1 MKKLLLFLFVT
12 VFLLGIG
19 CTKKDTQD
27 TSVPDPA
34 GTITTNLS
42 SNSFLI
48 LWKKNIVRDQFG
60 NFNIYTTYLEMN
72 VAAVTDQIGTTVNT
86 GTSTNGYM
94 LQGETADMGEVHGLG
109 NVTEKP
115 VTGFTFY
122 SALIKGHGYVIR
134 YKEGIDYTDATLP
147 YVYGRFYLVD
157 YQLDV
162 FGEIA
167 GVTIN
172 YQGTF

>member
-1 MKKLLLFLFVT
+1 MKKLLFCLLITIT
-12 VFLLGIG
+12 VFALS

-27 TSVPDPA
+27 TPVPDPV

-48 LWKKNIVRDQFG
+48 IWQKSLVTI
-60 NFNIYTTYLEMN
+60 YLEMN
-72 VAAVTDQIGTTVNT
+72 VAAVTDQIGTINLGVST
-86 GTSTNGYM
+86 GGYM

-109 NVTEKP
+109 NITEKP
-115 VTGFTFY
+115 TTGYTFY
-122 SALIKGHGYVIR
+122 SALTKGHGYVIR
-134 YKEGIDYTDATLP
+134 YKEGVNYADVSLP
-147 YVYGRFYLVD
+147 YTYGRFYVVD

-167 GVTIN
+167 GITIK
-172 YQGTF
+172 YQGPF